1 MASGFRAGH
10 RAEQKPLSSQAL
22 DLHLL
27 LISNCL
33 IMERT
38 TEWSLAGAKRA
49 IVVAGC
55 LAAAYTQLTTSPA
68 TIAYARSIG
77 ANELHIGILGAL
89 PTLMLFMQ
97 FVSGIVVNH
106 LTHRR
111 RLWFWAALTHRLLLL
126 PTALGPWLLPGL
138 SAEAWIWTLIVT
150 TAANQ
155 ALLHFSSPLWLSW
168 MGDYLPHEGLSRYW
182 GSRQFWMQ
190 ITSATSLC
198 AAAFLLLK
206 SGLSIEVGYSVL
218 VCAGTFCGVA
228 DLLLFRKVYEPPV
241 ARVPSPRLREVFAAP
256 FRHRE
261 FRRYIRFMCYWNFAA
276 MAGAPFISLY
286 LLTDVGMD
294 LFHVLLLWTISWVGG
309 AMFSRALGRW
319 ADTYG
324 TRPVLV
330 LCVALKSS
338 LMLALLLVPSNPH
351 AAFWFLTPFFML
363 DAVQNAGIL
372 IANNGFM
379 IKHSPSE
386 NRTMY
391 IAATQALAGIVG
403 GLTSIG
409 AGWLMMR
416 LSDTTLT
423 FGGWTIGNFQMMF
436 LASILLR
443 WFALVLIGSVKER
456 NSQTT
461 MTLVVEVMESL
472 SWRVLFVTDNG
483 PPAKP
488 ASLVE
493 AVVEERN
500 PAAIP
505 ALNSSAI
512 PAPKHLRTGR
522 PREVVAERH

>member
-1 MASGFRAGH
+1 M
-10 RAEQKPLSSQAL
+10 
-22 DLHLL
+22 
-27 LISNCL
+27 
-33 IMERT
+33 
-38 TEWSLAGAKRA
+38 WSLNGAKRA
-49 IVVAGC
+49 IIIAGC

-68 TIAYARSIG
+68 TIAYARALG

-97 FVSGIVVNH
+97 FVSAVIVNH

-111 RLWFWAALTHRLLLL
+111 QLWFWAALTHRLLLL
-126 PTALGPWLLPGL
+126 PTALGPWLMPDLPDGV
-138 SAEAWIWTLIVT
+138 WIWTLILT

-168 MGDYLPHEGLSRYW
+168 MGDYLPHDGLSHYW

-190 ITSATSLC
+190 ITSAASLC

-206 SGLSIEVGYSVL
+206 SGLDIGVGYAVL
-218 VCAGTFCGVA
+218 TCIGTFCGVA
-228 DLLLFRKVYEPPV
+228 DLFLFHRVYEPPV
-241 ARVPSPRLREVFAAP
+241 ARAASPRLREVFAGP
-256 FRHRE
+256 FRSKE

-286 LLTDVGMD
+286 LLTAVGMD

-309 AMFSRALGRW
+309 AMFSRTLGRW
-319 ADTYG
+319 ADAYG

-351 AAFWFLTPFFML
+351 TAFWFLTPFFML

-391 IAATQALAGIVG
+391 IAATQALAGVVG
-403 GLTSIG
+403 GITSIA
-409 AGWLMMR
+409 AGWLMTE
-416 LSDTTLT
+416 LADTTLT
-423 FGGWTIGNFQMMF
+423 LGGWTIGHFQMMF
-436 LASILLR
+436 LSSILLR
-443 WFALVLIGSVKER
+443 WFALVLIGSVKEP
-456 NSQTT
+456 NSRGT
-461 MTLVVEVMESL
+461 MCLIVEVVESL
-472 SWRVLFVTDNG
+472 SWRELFVTDADEEEE
-483 PPAKP
+483 PQSAHTICREDSAP
-488 ASLVE
+488 
-493 AVVEERN
+493 VVEV
-500 PAAIP
+500 
-505 ALNSSAI
+505 
-512 PAPKHLRTGR
+512 PAPKSIRVTR
-522 PREVVAERH
+522 FKKTAASRH